1 MVKGVSSLCYILV
14 GKCDCVTTI
23 EEFTFSVC
31 SFIGAHFFYGRIF
44 MKCDLEMY
52 KKMYSKLFNSVT
64 DVIEICKDEKSVELL
79 KKAQK
84 ETEEIY
90 ITYYE

>member
-1 MVKGVSSLCYILV
+1 
-14 GKCDCVTTI
+14 
-23 EEFTFSVC
+23 
-31 SFIGAHFFYGRIF
+31 